1 MKLLLVFV
9 TVAVSFTS
17 CKRDE
22 IRPHSRQS
30 TAMETYVSVTTYDGN
45 LSQHDAYA
53 LIDSAFAEVNRIEHV
68 MTDYSESSEIG
79 TINRKAGADTV
90 SVSDEVVSLLQ
101 ASLSFSQQSAGA
113 FDVSIGAIVKAWDFL
128 SSEPEVPSR
137 SKIRMV
143 LRLTGF
149 KNVMVEGTKVFL
161 TEKGMRLDLG
171 GIAKGYAVDR
181 AVEILKRNGVKHAI
195 VDIGG
200 NLGVWWEGTRGVDST
215 VAEILVR
222 HPRKDG
228 KYFGSLKVG
237 TAGVSTSG
245 DYQRYF
251 FHDGVRYHHIIDPAT
266 GYPARDVVSVTII
279 ANDALNADALST
291 LVFVLGREKGMNFI
305 KDREGVEGIIV
316 WEEEGVLHHELSPG
330 LQGKFTRSDD

>member
-1 MKLLLVFV
+1 MKPLLLAV
-9 TVAVSFTS
+9 TVAVSFSS
-17 CKRDE
+17 CTRDE

-30 TAMETYVSVTTYDGN
+30 TAMETYISVTTYDGN

-53 LIDSAFAEVNRIEHV
+53 LIDSAFAEIHRIEYL
-68 MTDYSESSEIG
+68 MTDYSESSDIG
-79 TINRKAGADTV
+79 TINRLAGKDTV
-90 SVSDEVVSLLQ
+90 EVSDEVASLLRT
-101 ASLSFSQQSAGA
+101 SLSLSQQSAGA
-113 FDVSIGAIVKAWDFL
+113 FDVSIGAIVRAWDFL

-137 SKIRMV
+137 SKIRML

-149 KNVMVEGTKVFL
+149 KNVMVDGSRVFL
-161 TEKGMRLDLG
+161 SQKGMRLDLG

-200 NLGVWWEGTRGVDST
+200 NLGVWWEGTTSVDST

-222 HPRKDG
+222 HPRKEG

-245 DYQRYF
+245 DYQRSF

-266 GYPARDVVSVTII
+266 GHPARDVVSVTII
-279 ANDALNADALST
+279 AGDALNADALST
-291 LVFVLGREKGMNFI
+291 LVFVLGREKGMDFI
-305 KDREGVEGIIV
+305 KHREDVEGIIV
-316 WEEEGVLHHELSPG
+316 WEEEGDLYYELSPG
-330 LQGKFTRSDD
+330 LQGKFTRADD